1 MTSVKGDHESP
12 FYFLSDLKYRHYKFV
27 IRKKEKRRTT

>member
-1 MTSVKGDHESP
+1 MTLVKGDYELP
-12 FYFLSDLKYRHYKFV
+12 FYFLSDSKYRHYKFV